1 MPRLDTFFQN
11 YIRLYELIFD
21 RVFDPVE
28 SLQLLFDLEIP
39 PADPGTFL
47 TAHTDHGVKVV
58 ARFVGGHL
66 SQLLLLRVSIVL
78 KADFIAI
85 RTNAA
90 FLSWMEFYTEN
101 LGLLQFLLDKQ

>member
-1 MPRLDTFFQN
+1 MLKKKMN
-11 YIRLYELIFD
+11 YIRLYELIFN

-28 SLQLLFDLEIP
+28 SLTLLRQLEIP

-47 TAHTDHGVKVV
+47 TAHRDGETKVV

-66 SQLLLLRVSIVL
+66 NQVLLLKVSIIL

-90 FLSWMEFYTEN
+90 FLS
-101 LGLLQFLLDKQ
+101 

>member
-1 MPRLDTFFQN
+1 MYN
-11 YIRLYELIFD
+11 YIRLYEFIFNQMYNA
-21 RVFDPVE
+21 VE
-28 SLQLLFDLEIP
+28 SQTLLAELEIP

-47 TAHTDHGVKVV
+47 AAHIEGETKVV

-66 SQLLLLRVSIVL
+66 NQLLLLRVSIVL

-90 FLSWMEFYTEN
+90 FLS
-101 LGLLQFLLDKQ
+101 

>member
-1 MPRLDTFFQN
+1 MMQN

-28 SLQLLFDLEIP
+28 SLQLLFELEIP
-39 PADPGTFL
+39 PANPGTFL
-47 TAHTDHGVKVV
+47 TAHIGHGVKVV

-66 SQLLLLRVSIVL
+66 NQLLLLRVSIVL

-85 RTNAA
+85 RTHAA
-90 FLSWMEFYTEN
+90 FLS
-101 LGLLQFLLDKQ
+101 

>member
-1 MPRLDTFFQN
+1 MAAPN

-21 RVFDPVE
+21 WVFDPVE
-28 SLQLLFDLEIP
+28 SIDLLLELEIP
-39 PADPGTFL
+39 PAEPGTFL
-47 TAHTDHGVKVV
+47 AAYREDDVKVV

-66 SQLLLLRVSIVL
+66 NQVLLLRVSIVL

-90 FLSWMEFYTEN
+90 FLS
-101 LGLLQFLLDKQ
+101 